1 MIRILSPTMDIQ
13 SPRQLFTIALA
24 TLLSSNCAVM
34 LYQPS
39 IVTVVL
45 GISTAIFLSKAFMM
59 CDSISDI
66 GRKGPLYLEL
76 ASDEL
81 SKNSEGLEVV
91 ELSTTRPTF
100 VFRLRN
106 ISLFLAMSSAFSLLT
121 LNRLDLF
128 PALSGDWWKREGGIF
143 VIEAIRWI
151 ILSFLVRPLLL

>member
-1 MIRILSPTMDIQ
+1 MDLQ

-24 TLLSSNCAVM
+24 TILSSNGAVM

-45 GISTAIFLSKAFMM
+45 GMCTAIFLSKAFMM
-59 CDSISDI
+59 CDSISDN
-66 GRKGPLYLEL
+66 GRKGPLYLEV

-91 ELSTTRPTF
+91 ELSRTRPTF

-106 ISLFLAMSSAFSLLT
+106 ISFFLAMSSAISLLA

-128 PALSGDWWKREGGIF
+128 PALSGDWWKREAGIF
-143 VIEAIRWI
+143 VVETIRWI
-151 ILSFLVRPLLL
+151 ILSFLVFPILL